1 MTDGRHV
8 RSDIT
13 RRSRDASKF
22 GEASGKFAKHVIRRR
37 NAFGRSVAD
46 ERIRAETPGT
56 QNVSRNREHL
66 FSEIEGELR
75 RNEASRF
82 FRRLGYER
90 TVGKTRHQSVADGKM
105 VRHRSNAGGESGDD
119 GPARFHYRIEKRA
132 VRSGIVDVDTG
143 SDERD
148 GNAAGFHRR
157 EMGGRIDSRRSSGNG
172 RDAARTEGRNEP
184 FGHFLAVGRG
194 FSRSDDR
201 NGDLGPWQRSPNVE
215 QKRPSR
221 HRQEG
226 LRVFAVA
233 FENDSRPY
241 LGSVRKGVYGRFEVA
256 GVENGGYSVGRDS
269 RDRQRVTNDV
279 AMDEKRFGIMIGIG
293 RVRKEAEFAMGGSG
307 RVQPNQDFITHA
319 DRKGVG

>member
-1 MTDGRHV
+1 MAAGASSEEYDGLFGGFSHARDCIAIAPVVEFRGIRRRLPSEAVVSEHV
-8 RSDIT
+8 RK
-13 RRSRDASKF
+13 RRSRYFELGKFGKDALERNARFERQRLRIGRTEAGENLAYGRPFDGSVPYEPFVRSGFASGYVGGSKF
-22 GEASGKFAKHVIRRR
+22 GKASGKFAKHVIRVR

-90 TVGKTRHQSVADGKM
+90 AVGKTRHQSVADGKM
-105 VRHRSNAGGESGDD
+105 VRHRSDAWSESGDD

-132 VRSGIVDVDTG
+132 VRLGIVDVDTG

-148 GNAAGFHRR
+148 GNATGFDRR

-201 NGDLGPWQRSPNVE
+201 NGNLGSWQRSTDVE
-215 QKRPSR
+215 
-221 HRQEG
+221 
-226 LRVFAVA
+226 
-233 FENDSRPY
+233 
-241 LGSVRKGVYGRFEVA
+241 
-256 GVENGGYSVGRDS
+256 
-269 RDRQRVTNDV
+269 
-279 AMDEKRFGIMIGIG
+279 
-293 RVRKEAEFAMGGSG
+293 
-307 RVQPNQDFITHA
+307 
-319 DRKGVG
+319 